1 MSETT
6 STPQDLPAWFE
17 IRVQGHLASRWQAW
31 FEAEELENHDDGT
44 TVLRGQVTDQAQL
57 FGMLQK
63 VRDTGLPLVSVAV
76 STARLEQR
84 PAPLPEDAR

>member
-6 STPQDLPAWFE
+6 STPRDQPTWFE
-17 IRVQGHLASRWQAW
+17 IRVQGHLAPRWQAW
-31 FEAEELENHDDGT
+31 FGAEQFEAHDDGT

-63 VRDTGLPLVSVAV
+63 VRDTGLPLVSVA
-76 STARLEQR
+76 RLDQ
-84 PAPLPEDAR
+84 PVPLPEDVR